1 MTPWP
6 WASHAQ
12 HYAGPVVDIPSQEG
26 TDDPRLVKVGV
37 LLDQVPDNLGE
48 WLADAAAFDAGG
60 ADALWVDCGPNPQLD
75 VPALAAA
82 LAVVTHRARLVVAF
96 QEASAAAVESART
109 IDTIVRLSG
118 GRLALIADSSKPEFG
133 LEVFRRVRGEP
144 DAFERLDT
152 DEGERWLQVPAPQGR
167 QAWRETRADAA
178 GRGFT
183 GLVVP
188 VDPRLLDILRNP
200 DDPGDRHDLQL
211 AQG

>member
-1 MTPWP
+1 
-6 WASHAQ
+6 
-12 HYAGPVVDIPSQEG
+12 VVDVGSQEG

-144 DAFERLDT
+144 DTFERLDT
-152 DEGERWLQVPAPQGR
+152 DEGERWLLVPPPQGR
-167 QAWRETRADAA
+167 EPWRETRADAA

-200 DDPGDRHDLQL
+200 DDPGERRDLQL

>member
-1 MTPWP
+1 M
-6 WASHAQ
+6 
-12 HYAGPVVDIPSQEG
+12 VDVGSQEG

-144 DAFERLDT
+144 DTFERLDT
-152 DEGERWLQVPAPQGR
+152 DEGERWLLVPPPQGR
-167 QAWRETRADAA
+167 EPWRETRADAA

-200 DDPGDRHDLQL
+200 DDPGERRDLQL